1 MKRRTFLAGAL
12 AAPVAASAVSGPAR
26 PARAAAWPS
35 AGPIRLVVASA
46 AGGNADVVA
55 RIVAAE
61 LEPALGQSIVVENL
75 PAASGMR
82 ATETVSRAAPDGY
95 TLLVGTSS
103 QLVHNIALF
112 DPLPVDITATLK
124 GVAMMNEV
132 PMILCVRNEEPAQS
146 LPAFVERLKAEPGAN
161 QYGSGPVGTTTHI
174 TGALFLSRIGAQVEH
189 VPYQA
194 SSQAMRDLI
203 AGRLAFVFDPS
214 LTGVAQVKGGAVR
227 TFGVAAPQRLAAI
240 PDVPTLAEA
249 GLPEF
254 VSQTWNTV
262 SAPAGTPPE
271 IVERLNGLV
280 NRVVQS
286 AAVKGRLEE
295 LGSIVPAA
303 MTPAQVDA
311 YYAGQREIWIPV
323 VRATGARAG

>member
-1 MKRRTFLAGAL
+1 MKRRAFLAATL
-12 AAPVAASAVSGPAR
+12 ATPAVLSLR
-26 PARAAAWPS
+26 PARAAAWPA
-35 AGPIRLVVASA
+35 AGPIRLIVASA

-61 LEPALGQSIVVENL
+61 MEPALGQRIVVENL

-82 ATETVSRAAPDGY
+82 ATETVSKATPDGY

-112 DPLPVDITATLK
+112 DPLPVDITTTLK

-132 PMILCVRNEEPAQS
+132 PMILCVRNEETART
-146 LPAFVERLKAEPGAN
+146 LPAFVERLKAEPGRN
-161 QYGSGPVGTTTHI
+161 SYGSGPAGTTTHI
-174 TGALFLSRIGAQVEH
+174 TGALFLQRIGATVEH
-189 VPYQA
+189 VPYPSSAQA
-194 SSQAMRDLI
+194 LRDMI

-227 TFGVAAPQRLAAI
+227 TFGVAAPTRLAAI

-249 GLPEF
+249 GLPDF
-254 VSQTWNTV
+254 VSQTWNTIA
-262 SAPAGTPPE
+262 APAGTPAE
-271 IVERLNGLV
+271 IVGRLNALV
-280 NRVVQS
+280 NGVVQS
-286 AAVKGRLEE
+286 AAVKTRLEE

-311 YYAGQREIWIPV
+311 YYARERATWIPV
-323 VRATGARAG
+323 VRATGARAS